1 MARGWLLTSNA
12 HRDMV
17 ISHALAGEGVVRTLD
32 WTNLHDIASGAL
44 VQALGDWESTEVPP
58 VNLLY
63 RASVRRIPR
72 VRLFIEFVTE
82 LFLELETMR
91 GQPVVASGRPDWLRR
106 HYGRSS
112 AMLTRGR

>member
-1 MARGWLLTSNA
+1 
-12 HRDMV
+12 MV
-17 ISHALAGEGVVRTLD
+17 RALD

-44 VQALGDWESTEVPP
+44 VRALGDWESPEAPP

-63 RASVRRIPR
+63 RASVRRLPR
-72 VRLFIEFVTE
+72 VRLFIDFATE
-82 LFLELETMR
+82 LFHDLDTLR
-91 GQPVVASGRPDWLRR
+91 GQPLAASGQPDWLGR